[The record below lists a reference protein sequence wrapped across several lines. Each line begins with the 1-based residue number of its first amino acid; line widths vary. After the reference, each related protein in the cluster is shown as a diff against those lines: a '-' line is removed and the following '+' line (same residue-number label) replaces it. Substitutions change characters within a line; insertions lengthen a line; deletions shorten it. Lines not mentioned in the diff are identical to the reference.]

1 MTRGNTILFF
11 LLMFFFLD
19 LNRVPLFFMI
29 FFLEEVTVY
38 KRKTK
43 MKDSQTYLRTKALIP
58 NDMNPINNC
67 DDTQ

>member
-1 MTRGNTILFF
+1 MR
-11 LLMFFFLD
+11 
-19 LNRVPLFFMI
+19 